1 MELKL
6 RSKAA
11 FGFGAFGKDLVYML
25 VSNYILYYYNAVLG
39 ISSVFIGAVL
49 MGARVF
55 DALNDPMMGI
65 LVAKTRTRW
74 GRFRPWILTGTVL
87 NAVTIYALFAA
98 PHSASEGTLRIW
110 LAVIYIAWGV
120 TYTMMDI
127 PFWSMIPAITNPGK
141 DREQLSSLARSCA
154 GIGDAIP
161 MALTMVVVPI
171 LSGSSVI
178 ANYRIGFKYWALFI
192 AVVFVV
198 SELVF
203 VLQVPEKKPEE
214 MESIGVGQMF
224 SALIRNDQAMTV
236 VGALILVYI
245 AINIVGNLILYFFQ
259 FDVGNTDAYNIFVAV
274 CFLIQVIA
282 MMTIPAIRKKVGKIS
297 LFLRSILLQ
306 VGGFLVLLVFSYT
319 NLYRSFSWLILIIPG
334 ILVYAGYGMLNVM
347 LTIFLSDA
355 VDYGEVK
362 NGRREESVIFSMQTF
377 TVKLASGIAVFIAGL
392 VIRVVALDPK
402 AASQTIA
409 TLNGLRVFMTIPST
423 IILIAALLV
432 FRKFYQL
439 DDERMEEISKE
450 LGR

>member
-1 MELKL
+1 
-6 RSKAA
+6 
-11 FGFGAFGKDLVYML
+11 
-25 VSNYILYYYNAVLG
+25 
-39 ISSVFIGAVL
+39 
-49 MGARVF
+49 
-55 DALNDPMMGI
+55 
-65 LVAKTRTRW
+65 
-74 GRFRPWILTGTVL
+74 
-87 NAVTIYALFAA
+87 
-98 PHSASEGTLRIW
+98 
-110 LAVIYIAWGV
+110 
-120 TYTMMDI
+120 
-127 PFWSMIPAITNPGK
+127 
-141 DREQLSSLARSCA
+141 
-154 GIGDAIP
+154 

-306 VGGFLVLLVFSYT
+306 VAGFLVLLVFSYT